1 MRRPP
6 TTEDFASPVH
16 DTRVVARLGI
26 WLGAAFLICFLTGL
40 ISHLH
45 QHPITWLPIPP
56 SPAWA
61 YRVTQGLHVVTG
73 VACVPLLLAKMY
85 AAYPRLFE
93 RPIAGSML
101 RILERGSIAV
111 LVAASLLQVFTGV
124 ANIAQ
129 WYVFGFGFTAVHWSL
144 AWVTIG
150 ALAVHIAVK
159 LPVIREAFVSPVA
172 EAAPAEGGTP
182 ADVVAPAAAV
192 ERRWFIRGA
201 LGVAAGAVLLT
212 VGQTLRPLEPLALL
226 AKRHPSQTPQEV
238 PINRTADAAGIA
250 ASVAEDQWRLRV
262 SGPSGSRTLSYADLQ
277 ALPQVVVDLPI
288 TCVEGWS
295 AGARWGGVRVRDLA
309 GLVGGSDNSFV
320 GVESAERAGVYRRT
334 TLPTAYAQHP
344 DTLLALTINGQ
355 RLSRDHGFPA
365 RIIAP
370 NRPGVLQTKWVSAL
384 TVSA

>member
-1 MRRPP
+1 MREPP
-6 TTEDFASPVH
+6 TTEDFTSPVH
-16 DTRVVARLGI
+16 HTRVVARLGI
-26 WLGAAFLICFLTGL
+26 WLGAAFVICFLTGL

-45 QHPITWLPIPP
+45 QHPIGWLPISPT
-56 SPAWA
+56 PAWA
-61 YRVTQGLHVVTG
+61 YRLTQGLHVVTG

-93 RPIAGSML
+93 RPMVGSPL
-101 RILERGSIAV
+101 RMLERASIAV
-111 LVAASLLQVFTGV
+111 LVASSLLQVFTGV

-159 LPVIREAFVSPVA
+159 LPLIREALA
-172 EAAPAEGGTP
+172 TELNE
-182 ADVVAPAAAV
+182 VAPAIAL

-201 LGVAAGAVLLT
+201 LGVAAGGVLLT

-226 AKRHPSQTPQEV
+226 AKRHPSTGPQGV

-250 ASVAEDQWRLRV
+250 ASVSEDQWRLRV
-262 SGPSGSRTLSYADLQ
+262 TGPSGSKTLSYADLQ

-295 AGARWGGVRVRDLA
+295 ADARWGGIRVRDLA
-309 GLVGGSDNSFV
+309 ALAGGSAESFV

-370 NRPGVLQTKWVSAL
+370 NRPGVLQTKWVRAL

>member
-1 MRRPP
+1 MSRPP
-6 TTEDFASPVH
+6 TTDDFTSPVH
-16 DTRVVARLGI
+16 DTRVVARLGL

-45 QHPITWLPIPP
+45 QHPIAWLPIPP
-56 SPAWA
+56 APSWA

-85 AAYPRLFE
+85 SAYPRLFE
-93 RPIAGSML
+93 RPIVGSPL
-101 RILERGSIAV
+101 RMLERGSIAV
-111 LVAASLLQVFTGV
+111 LVASSLLQVFTGV

-150 ALAVHIAVK
+150 ALAIHIAVK
-159 LPVIREAFVSPVA
+159 LHVIREALAPPVDDGDPGLA
-172 EAAPAEGGTP
+172 R
-182 ADVVAPAAAV
+182 D
-192 ERRWFIRGA
+192 RRWFIRGT
-201 LGVAAGAVLLT
+201 LGVAAGGVLLT

-226 AKRHPSQTPQEV
+226 AKRRPSKGPQGV

-250 ASVAEDQWRLRV
+250 PVMSEDDWRLNV
-262 SGPSGSRTLSYADLQ
+262 TGPSGSRTLSHAELL
-277 ALPQVVVDLPI
+277 ALPQIVVDLPI

-295 AGARWGGVRVRDLA
+295 ADARWGGVRVRELA
-309 GLVGGSDNSFV
+309 RLVGGSDLSFV
-320 GVESAERAGVYRRT
+320 GVESTERAGVYRRT

-370 NRPGVLQTKWVSAL
+370 NRPGVLQTKWVRAL

>member
-1 MRRPP
+1 MRQPP
-6 TTEDFASPVH
+6 ATEDFTSPVH
-16 DTRVVARLGI
+16 DSRVVARLGL
-26 WLGAAFLICFLTGL
+26 WLGSAFLVCFLTGL

-45 QHPITWLPIPP
+45 QHPIAWLPIPP

-61 YRVTQGLHVVTG
+61 YRVTQGLHVATG
-73 VACVPLLLAKMY
+73 VASVPLLLAKMY

-93 RPIAGSML
+93 RPMVGSPL
-101 RILERGSIAV
+101 RMLERGSIAV
-111 LVAASLLQVFTGV
+111 LVASSLLQVFTGA

-144 AWVTIG
+144 AWVAIG

-159 LPVIREAFVSPVA
+159 LPIIREAIAPPV
-172 EAAPAEGGTP
+172 EEVTP
-182 ADVVAPAAAV
+182 AVAR

-201 LGVAAGAVLLT
+201 LGVTAGAVLLT

-226 AKRHPSQTPQEV
+226 AKRHPARSPQGV
-238 PINRTADAAGIA
+238 PINRTADAAGITPVVSDDA
-250 ASVAEDQWRLRV
+250 WRLAV
-262 SGPSGSRTLSYADLQ
+262 SGPSGSQTLSYADLM
-277 ALPQVVVDLPI
+277 ALPQVTVDLPI

-295 AGARWGGVRVRDLA
+295 ADARWSGVRIRDLA
-309 GLVGGSDNSFV
+309 QLVGGSPESFV
-320 GVESAERAGVYRRT
+320 AVESAERSGAYRRT

-344 DTLLALTINGQ
+344 DTVLALTINGL
-355 RLSRDHGFPA
+355 RLPRDHGFPA

-384 TVSA
+384 RVSA

>member
-1 MRRPP
+1 MRQPP
-6 TTEDFASPVH
+6 TTEDFTSPVH
-16 DTRVVARLGI
+16 YTRVVARLGI

-45 QHPITWLPIPP
+45 QHPIAWLPLSPTP
-56 SPAWA
+56 SWA

-93 RPIAGSML
+93 RPIVGSPL
-101 RILERGSIAV
+101 RLLERGSIAA

-159 LPVIREAFVSPVA
+159 LPVIREALAPPV
-172 EAAPAEGGTP
+172 
-182 ADVVAPAAAV
+182 DDVAPAIAL

-201 LGVAAGAVLLT
+201 LGAAAGGVLLT
-212 VGQTLRPLEPLALL
+212 VGQTLRPLEPWALL
-226 AKRHPSQTPQEV
+226 AKRHPSTVPQGV
-238 PINRTADAAGIA
+238 PINRTANAAGIA
-250 ASVAEDQWRLRV
+250 AVVSEDEWRLSV
-262 SGPSGSRTLSYADLQ
+262 TGPSGSRTLSYADLL
-277 ALPQVVVDLPI
+277 ALPQALVDLPI

-295 AGARWGGVRVRDLA
+295 ADARWGGVRVRDLA
-309 GLVGGSDNSFV
+309 GLVGGTAESFV

-344 DTLLALTINGQ
+344 GTVLALTMNGE

-370 NRPGVLQTKWVSAL
+370 NRPGVLQTKWVRAL

>member
-1 MRRPP
+1 MRQPP
-6 TTEDFASPVH
+6 NIQDFTSPVH
-16 DTRVVARLGI
+16 HARVVARLGI

-45 QHPITWLPIPP
+45 QHPVGWLPIPP
-56 SPAWA
+56 TPAWA
-61 YRVTQGLHVVTG
+61 YRVTQGLHVATG
-73 VACVPLLLAKMY
+73 VASVPLLLAKMY
-85 AAYPRLFE
+85 SAYPRLFE
-93 RPIAGSML
+93 RPLVGSPL
-101 RILERGSIAV
+101 RMLERGSIAV

-159 LPVIREAFVSPVA
+159 LPIIREALAPPVDNVD
-172 EAAPAEGGTP
+172 PAM
-182 ADVVAPAAAV
+182 AR

-201 LGVAAGAVLLT
+201 LGVAAGGVLLT

-226 AKRHPSQTPQEV
+226 AKRHPARSPQGV
-238 PINRTADAAGIA
+238 PINRTPDAAGIT
-250 ASVAEDQWRLRV
+250 ASVAEDGWRLSV
-262 SGPSGSRTLSYADLQ
+262 TGPSGSRTLSYADLL
-277 ALPQVVVDLPI
+277 ALHQVVVDLPI

-309 GLVGGSDNSFV
+309 ALVGGTDESHV
-320 GVESAERAGVYRRT
+320 GVESAERAGTYRRT

-344 DTLLALTINGQ
+344 DTLLALSINGQ
-355 RLSRDHGFPA
+355 RLTRDHGFPA

-370 NRPGVLQTKWVSAL
+370 NRPGVLQTKWVKAL

>member
-1 MRRPP
+1 MRQPP
-6 TTEDFASPVH
+6 TTEDFTSPVH
-16 DTRVVARLGI
+16 HTRVVARLGI

-45 QHPITWLPIPP
+45 QHPIAWLPLSPTP
-56 SPAWA
+56 SWA

-93 RPIAGSML
+93 RPIVGSPL
-101 RILERGSIAV
+101 RLLERGSIAA

-159 LPVIREAFVSPVA
+159 LPVIREALAPPV
-172 EAAPAEGGTP
+172 
-182 ADVVAPAAAV
+182 DDVAPAIAL

-201 LGVAAGAVLLT
+201 LGAAAGGVLLT
-212 VGQTLRPLEPLALL
+212 VGQTLRPLEPWALL
-226 AKRHPSQTPQEV
+226 AKRHPSTVPQGV
-238 PINRTADAAGIA
+238 PINRTANAAGIA
-250 ASVAEDQWRLRV
+250 AVVSEDEWRLSV
-262 SGPSGSRTLSYADLQ
+262 TGPSGSRTLSYADLL
-277 ALPQVVVDLPI
+277 ALPQALVDLPI

-295 AGARWGGVRVRDLA
+295 ADARWGGVRVRDLA
-309 GLVGGSDNSFV
+309 GLVGGTAESFV

-344 DTLLALTINGQ
+344 GTVLALTMNGE

-370 NRPGVLQTKWVSAL
+370 NRPGVLQTKWVRAL

>member
-1 MRRPP
+1 MRQPP
-6 TTEDFASPVH
+6 TTEDFTSPIH
-16 DTRVVARLGI
+16 HSRVVARLGI

-45 QHPITWLPIPP
+45 QNPIAWLPISPT
-56 SPAWA
+56 PAWA
-61 YRVTQGLHVVTG
+61 YRVTQGLHVATG

-93 RPIAGSML
+93 RPLVGSPL
-101 RILERGSIAV
+101 RMLERGSIAV

-159 LPVIREAFVSPVA
+159 LPIIREALAPPVD
-172 EAAPAEGGTP
+172 ETEPALTR
-182 ADVVAPAAAV
+182 

-226 AKRHPSQTPQEV
+226 AKRHPARTPQGV
-238 PINRTADAAGIA
+238 PINRTADAAGIVEA
-250 ASVAEDQWRLRV
+250 VSEDGWRL
-262 SGPSGSRTLSYADLQ
+262 SLTGPTGSKSLSYPDLL

-309 GLVGGSDNSFV
+309 QLVGGNGGSFV
-320 GVESAERAGVYRRT
+320 GVESAERAGAYRRT

-344 DTLLALTINGQ
+344 DTVLALTINGQ
-355 RLSRDHGFPA
+355 RLPRDHGFPA

-370 NRPGVLQTKWVSAL
+370 NRPGVLQTKWVKAL
-384 TVSA
+384 TVSS

>member
-1 MRRPP
+1 MRQPP
-6 TTEDFASPVH
+6 TTEDFTSPVH
-16 DTRVVARLGI
+16 HTRVVARLGI

-45 QHPITWLPIPP
+45 QHPIAWLPISPT
-56 SPAWA
+56 PAWA
-61 YRVTQGLHVVTG
+61 YRLTQGLHVATG

-85 AAYPRLFE
+85 SAYPLLFE
-93 RPIAGSML
+93 RPMVGSPL
-101 RILERGSIAV
+101 RMLERGSIAV

-124 ANIAQ
+124 SNIAQ

-159 LPVIREAFVSPVA
+159 LPIIREAL
-172 EAAPAEGGTP
+172 APPSHDVDP
-182 ADVVAPAAAV
+182 ALAR
-192 ERRWFIRGA
+192 ERRWFIGGA
-201 LGVAAGAVLLT
+201 LGVAAGGVLLT

-226 AKRHPSQTPQEV
+226 AKRHPARSPQGV
-238 PINRTADAAGIA
+238 PINRTADAAHITG
-250 ASVAEDQWRLRV
+250 VVTEDAWRLNLT
-262 SGPSGSRTLSYADLQ
+262 GPTGSRTLAYADLL

-295 AGARWGGVRVRDLA
+295 AGARWGGVRIRDLA
-309 GLVGGSDNSFV
+309 GLVGGSRESFV

-344 DTLLALTINGQ
+344 DTVLALTINGH
-355 RLSRDHGFPA
+355 RLTRDHGFPA

-370 NRPGVLQTKWVSAL
+370 NRPGVLQTKWVKAL